1 MKKLFTLIAA
11 TILCVGAQAQTV
23 NIHLKNG
30 SSVCYSGNQVE
41 YVDFDEE
48 MNLDSLGVERFEF
61 AIIGNLKWAR
71 ANMGA
76 ANPWEPGKYYRF
88 GQKQGYTLDDV
99 ANDSKIEFFE
109 KDWTPHVDG
118 SWSNSN
124 YPTGMPSGF
133 RVPSV
138 ADFNSLIASTTQRWG
153 TCDNY
158 RTNTQ
163 YWYSSMSGMWF
174 IATNK
179 SDSIFIP
186 AVSLMHEG
194 VMATSEHYDGAEGHG
209 GGHFGC
215 YWTSDSKDKN
225 NGCGFFFGSEEP
237 VFEQR
242 INTNNDITNRI
253 ENTELKWFALPVRP
267 CANK

>member
-23 NIHLKNG
+23 NVHLKNG
-30 SSVCYSGNQVE
+30 SSICYSGSQVD

-48 MNLDSLGVERFEF
+48 MDLDAAGLESFQW
-61 AIIGNLKWAR
+61 ATIGGLRWAR
-71 ANMGA
+71 TNVGA
-76 ANPWEPGKYYRF
+76 ANPWEPGKYFRF
-88 GQKQGYTLDDV
+88 GQRQGYTLDDV
-99 ANDSKIEFFE
+99 ANNSSIEFFE
-109 KDWTPHVDG
+109 KDWTPRVDG
-118 SWSNSN
+118 NWTSSN
-124 YPTGMPSGF
+124 YPAGLPNGF

-138 ADFNSLIASTTQRWG
+138 VDFNSLITSTTQRWG

-158 RTNTQ
+158 RTGTQ
-163 YWYSSMSGMWF
+163 YWLSSMSGMWF
-174 IATNK
+174 IATDR

-186 AVSLMHEG
+186 AVSLLHEG
-194 VMATSEHYDGAEGHG
+194 VMATSEHYDGPAGHW
-209 GGHFGC
+209 GHFGC

-225 NGCGFFFGSEEP
+225 SACGLFFGSEEP

-242 INTNNDITNRI
+242 INNNAIDGRL
-253 ENTELKWFALPVRP
+253 ENTEYKWYALPIRP